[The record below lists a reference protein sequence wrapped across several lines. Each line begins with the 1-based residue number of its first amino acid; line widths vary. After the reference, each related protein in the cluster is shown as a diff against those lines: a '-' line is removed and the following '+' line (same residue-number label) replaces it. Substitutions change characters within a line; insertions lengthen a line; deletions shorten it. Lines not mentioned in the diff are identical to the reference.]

1 MRSSVTKHS
10 IVLSGHKTSVSLEEA
25 FWKALKT
32 IAALRGTTL
41 SDLVATI
48 DTNRE
53 HANLSSAIR
62 LFILDFYRNRL
73 GERMAGEH
81 VAVLGAAAPDQTA
94 APSDKEEDGCLGRS
108 VA

>member
-10 IVLSGHKTSVSLEEA
+10 IVLSGHKTSVSLEDA

-32 IAALRGTTL
+32 IATVREMSL
-41 SDLVATI
+41 SELVASI
-48 DTNRE
+48 DSKRE

-62 LFILDFYRNRL
+62 LFILDFYRGRL
-73 GERMAGEH
+73 SGQ
-81 VAVLGAAAPDQTA
+81 AAPQGVSLRSGA
-94 APSDKEEDGCLGRS
+94 EPAPPSDKETGCLGRS

>member
-10 IVLSGHKTSVSLEEA
+10 IVLSGHKTSVSLEDA
-25 FWKALKT
+25 FWKALKS

-41 SDLVATI
+41 SELVASI

-62 LFILDFYRNRL
+62 LFILDFYRSRL

-81 VAVLGAAAPDQTA
+81 VAVLPAAGPDQTA
-94 APSDKEEDGCLGRS
+94 RSSDTETGCLGRS

>member
-10 IVLSGHKTSVSLEEA
+10 IVLSGHKTSVSLEDA

-32 IAALRGTTL
+32 IATVREMTL
-41 SDLVATI
+41 SELVASI
-48 DTNRE
+48 DSKRE

-62 LFILDFYRNRL
+62 LFILDFYRGQL
-73 GERMAGEH
+73 SGQ
-81 VAVLGAAAPDQTA
+81 AAPQGVSVGPAAGPDQI
-94 APSDKEEDGCLGRS
+94 APPPDEETGCLGRS